1 MKVAFVHEWFT
12 HFAGSEKVLEAMHKE
27 YPDADI
33 YSLIDVIPENE
44 RPEFLKRKIK
54 TTFLQKIPGI
64 RKFYRHLLPF
74 FPFAIEQLNLSGYDV
89 VISNSHAVAK
99 GVITGPNQLHI
110 CMCYTPMRYAWDL
123 QDQYL
128 ENSKFNGITEWMA
141 RWFLHKIR
149 MWDYRTANGV
159 DHYLAVSAYI
169 ARRIMK
175 VYRRESTV
183 MHCNVETDNFQIG
196 APAQDFYLAA
206 SRIVPYKKMQLI
218 VEAFNTMPD
227 KKLVVIGAGPGLDTL
242 KAIAKPNVQIMGYQP
257 YEVLL
262 EKMQT
267 AKAFVFAAEEDFGIV
282 PVEAQ
287 ACGTPVIAF
296 SIGGA
301 AETVIDGQTG
311 VHFHQQTV
319 PALCAAVERFETIRS
334 TFDRETIRLH
344 ALKFSTQRFRR
355 DFRNFVE
362 DKWKKH
368 KDAISIKPHG
378 VIVSDDVLVSQDV
391 VVSRRA

>member
-33 YSLIDVIPENE
+33 FALIDVIPEKE
-44 RPEFLKRKIK
+44 RPAFLKREVK

-64 RKFYRHLLPF
+64 RKFYRFLLPI
-74 FPFAIEQLNLSGYDV
+74 FPFAIEQLDMSGYDV

-128 ENSKFNGITEWMA
+128 SNSKLGGPMAWLA
-141 RWFLHKIR
+141 RWYLHKIR
-149 MWDYRTANGV
+149 IWDSRTANGV
-159 DHYLAVSAYI
+159 DHFLSVSSYI
-169 ARRIMK
+169 SRRIQK
-175 VYRRESTV
+175 VYRRDSTV
-183 MHCNVETDNFQIG
+183 MHCNVETDDFQIG
-196 APAQDFYLAA
+196 GPAQDFYLAA
-206 SRIVPYKKMQLI
+206 SRIVPYKKMHLI
-218 VEAFNTMPD
+218 VEAFNSMPD
-227 KKLVVIGAGPGLDTL
+227 KKLVVIGAGPGL
-242 KAIAKPNVQIMGYQP
+242 AKLQEMAGPNVQVMGYQP
-257 YEVLL
+257 YSVLL

-296 SIGGA
+296 SVGGA
-301 AETVIDGQTG
+301 AETVIDGVTG
-311 VHFHQQTV
+311 VHFHKQTV
-319 PALCAAVERFETIRS
+319 PELCEAVARFEEISASFDRKTIRA
-334 TFDRETIRLH
+334 H
-344 ALKFSTQRFRR
+344 AERFSTQRFRR
-355 DFRNFVE
+355 DFRAFVE
-362 DKWKKH
+362 DKWRKH
-368 KDAISIKPHG
+368 REAIAIKPIP
-378 VIVSDDVLVSQDV
+378 VPRVEDAPKTL
-391 VVSRRA
+391 RA